1 VGVLVDAARAEF
13 EAVHGVIPGSELAI
27 LGLGRMGG
35 GVLTHASD
43 LDLVFLFSGD
53 FSGESDGGRPIGST
67 LYYNR
72 LSQRAIAALSVP
84 TAEGALYEIDTRLR
98 PSGEQGP
105 PAASFDSF
113 ERYQCESAWTWE
125 HMALAR
131 ARAIYGK
138 PEAREEIEGI
148 VRRALTAPRDAEKLR
163 VDVLEMRATMADH
176 KPGKG
181 PLDIKLL
188 RGGLVDL
195 EFIVHFLQLREG
207 KGLDPDLGKAV
218 RVLVAEGLVPQAL
231 IETHDTLTRFLIA
244 ARLLAPDGSEPP
256 PSAAEALARACG
268 YRDWDDTTGQLA
280 AARSEVAKAWQ
291 ATFGETLEIET

>member
-1 VGVLVDAARAEF
+1 
-13 EAVHGVIPGSELAI
+13 
-27 LGLGRMGG
+27 
-35 GVLTHASD
+35 
-43 LDLVFLFSGD
+43 
-53 FSGESDGGRPIGST
+53 
-67 LYYNR
+67 
-72 LSQRAIAALSVP
+72 
-84 TAEGALYEIDTRLR
+84 
-98 PSGEQGP
+98 
-105 PAASFDSF
+105 
-113 ERYQCESAWTWE
+113 
-125 HMALAR
+125 
-131 ARAIYGK
+131 
-138 PEAREEIEGI
+138 
-148 VRRALTAPRDAEKLR
+148 
-163 VDVLEMRATMADH
+163 
-176 KPGKG
+176 
-181 PLDIKLL
+181 LDIKLL